1 MSCAIFRC
9 QSINNL
15 SDLDN
20 SGKHNKREKDHY
32 NSNPDIKIEESK
44 NNIEIVKCN
53 KKYRE
58 KFYEIT
64 KEYQKEHEEKM
75 KNTRSDR
82 KKSFSRMIDDSKSCV
97 ADEMVFTSDSD
108 FFKDMTKDE
117 ILKWANTC
125 MDFVYN
131 DLGYTKEQIIHAT
144 VHMDEKTPHLH
155 CVVVP
160 LVKKFDKRVNK
171 EKYSISKREYIK
183 DKIHLS
189 VLQDKYYERLTKVG
203 FKLERGEK
211 GTGTK
216 HLTTQQLKSITKF
229 YERQSYKSKKKIEK
243 DYYKIT
249 GALYRAKKRPL
260 TDAVIIDGEIYH
272 ILLQFLHLYSQEIQ
286 NQVIYK
292 TVSEELKMYTYDY
305 MDLEKRYNNS
315 QNTIEYLE
323 EKNNSLEKKNIDLI
337 NFIKQL
343 LEMLKDFFRQ
353 ILLSKDEFKKKKTVN
368 VLKDCY
374 DNNLYNSSDLLEISK
389 DIYLEIEINNYINK
403 DSFEKDYDI
412 FE

>member
-9 QSINNL
+9 QSMNSL

-108 FFKDMTKDE
+108 FFKNMTKDE

-160 LVKKFDKRVNK
+160 LVKRFDKRVNK

-203 FKLERGEK
+203 FKLELGEK

-229 YERQSYKSKKKIEK
+229 
-243 DYYKIT
+243 
-249 GALYRAKKRPL
+249 
-260 TDAVIIDGEIYH
+260 
-272 ILLQFLHLYSQEIQ
+272 
-286 NQVIYK
+286 
-292 TVSEELKMYTYDY
+292 
-305 MDLEKRYNNS
+305 
-315 QNTIEYLE
+315 
-323 EKNNSLEKKNIDLI
+323 
-337 NFIKQL
+337 
-343 LEMLKDFFRQ
+343 
-353 ILLSKDEFKKKKTVN
+353 
-368 VLKDCY
+368 
-374 DNNLYNSSDLLEISK
+374 
-389 DIYLEIEINNYINK
+389 
-403 DSFEKDYDI
+403 
-412 FE
+412 